1 MRTFIL
7 SLLVLVLVS
16 PLTDASP
23 QIYPSGIQYMGT
35 GKLSVN
41 ISLYNPNK
49 DPVNAELV
57 LVKDL
62 RQHPKDDMVISEVKL
77 TRNQDRM
84 IPVTFD
90 IKSNS
95 KPFFLCVRS
104 YEGSQAIRDCS
115 VIQQRKVK

>member
-1 MRTFIL
+1 MKYLIAV
-7 SLLVLVLVS
+7 LLLAVS
-16 PLTDASP
+16 TAHASP

-35 GKLSVN
+35 GKLSVT

-62 RQHPKDDMVISEVKL
+62 RQHPKDDLVISEVQL
-77 TRNQDRM
+77 TRNQDKM

-90 IKSNS
+90 IKASPI
-95 KPFFLCVRS
+95 PFFLCVRS

-115 VIQQRKVK
+115 VIQQRKIK